1 MAVRKIPTNRRS
13 LTGFVASRRD
23 GRMVASESSL
33 ERDLLVLL
41 DFDPAV
47 ERYEEQPV
55 RIEYRDARG
64 RRRTYTP
71 DVLVHFRQDVAA
83 NGVSLSPLLY
93 EVKYREDLSEN
104 WPQIKPKVRAGRDY
118 ARGRGWR
125 FHIITEREI
134 RTPYLESA
142 KFLRQYRRLQP
153 GDAERRLLLDRLRE
167 MGESDPETLLLA
179 IHQEP
184 VRRAELLPTLWHL
197 VAVGDIHADL
207 GERLTM
213 RSPIRAASEKI
224 INGYLKGVLRK

>member
-1 MAVRKIPTNRRS
+1 MAVRKIPINRRS

-55 RIEYRDARG
+55 RIQYRDARG

-71 DVLVHFRQDVAA
+71 DVLVHFRQDAGA
-83 NGVSLSPLLY
+83 HGALLMPLLY
-93 EVKYREDLSEN
+93 EVKYRADLSEN
-104 WPQIKPKVRAGRDY
+104 WPQIKPKVRAGRAF
-118 ARGRGWR
+118 ARERGWR
-125 FHIITEREI
+125 FKLITEREI
-134 RTPYLESA
+134 RTPYLQSV

-153 GDAERRLLLDRLRE
+153 GEAERRLLLDRLRE
-167 MGESDPETLLLA
+167 VGESNPESLLLA
-179 IHQEP
+179 IHPEP

-197 VAVGDIHADL
+197 VAIGDIHADL
-207 GERLTM
+207 DEPLTM
-213 RSPIRAASEKI
+213 RSPIRAATT
-224 INGYLKGVLRK
+224 

>member
-1 MAVRKIPTNRRS
+1 MTVRKIPTNRRS
-13 LTGFVASRRD
+13 LTGFVANRRD

-71 DVLVHFRQDVAA
+71 DVLVHFRQDIAMP
-83 NGVSLSPLLY
+83 GVTLSPLLY
-93 EVKYREDLSEN
+93 EVKYRKDLFDKWRE
-104 WPQIKPKVRAGRDY
+104 IKPKVRAGRAY
-118 ARGRGWR
+118 ARERGWR
-125 FHIITEREI
+125 FKLITEREI
-134 RTPYLESA
+134 RTPYLQSV

-167 MGESDPETLLLA
+167 VGESDPESLLLA
-179 IHQEP
+179 IHPEP
-184 VRRAELLPTLWHL
+184 VKRAELLPTLWHL
-197 VAVGDIHADL
+197 VAVGDIYADL
-207 GERLTM
+207 NEPLTM
-213 RSPIRAASEKI
+213 RSPIRAVAS
-224 INGYLKGVLRK
+224 

>member
-41 DFDPAV
+41 DFAPSV

-64 RRRTYTP
+64 RRHTYVP
-71 DVLVHFRQDVAA
+71 DVLVHFRQDIVQEQPTT
-83 NGVSLSPLLY
+83 PLLY
-93 EVKYREDLSEN
+93 EVKYRKDLSEN
-104 WPQIKPKVRAGRDY
+104 WQEIKPKVRAGRAY

-125 FHIITEREI
+125 FKLITEREI
-134 RTPYLESA
+134 RTPYLQSV

-153 GDAERRLLLDRLRE
+153 DDAERRLLLDRLRE
-167 MGESDPETLLLA
+167 TGESDPERLLMS
-179 IHQEP
+179 ISSEP
-184 VRRAELLPTLWHL
+184 VRRAELLPALWHM
-197 VAVGDIHADL
+197 VAAGDIYADL
-207 GERLTM
+207 DEPLTM
-213 RSPIRAASEKI
+213 RSPIRVATS
-224 INGYLKGVLRK
+224 

>member
-41 DFDPAV
+41 DFDPSV

-71 DVLVHFRQDVAA
+71 DVLVYFRQDIAQKQTTT
-83 NGVSLSPLLY
+83 PLLY
-93 EVKYREDLSEN
+93 EVKYRADLSEN
-104 WPQIKPKVRAGRDY
+104 WPQIKPKVRAARTY

-125 FHIITEREI
+125 FKLITEREI
-134 RTPYLESA
+134 RTPYLQSV

-153 GDAERRLLLDRLRE
+153 DDAERQLLLDHLRE
-167 MGESDPETLLLA
+167 VGESDPETLLSA
-179 IHQEP
+179 IHLER

-197 VAVGDIHADL
+197 IAVGDIYADL
-207 GERLTM
+207 DEPLTM
-213 RSPIRAASEKI
+213 RSPIRA
-224 INGYLKGVLRK
+224 VTT

>member
-13 LTGFVASRRD
+13 LTGLVASRKD
-23 GRMVASESSL
+23 GRLVASESSL
-33 ERDLLVLL
+33 EQDLLVLL

-71 DVLVHFRQDVAA
+71 DVLVHFRQDIAQEQPTT
-83 NGVSLSPLLY
+83 PLLY
-93 EVKYREDLSEN
+93 EVKYRADLFEN
-104 WPQIKPKVRAGRDY
+104 WPQIKPKVRAARAY
-118 ARGRGWR
+118 ARERGWR

-134 RTPYLESA
+134 RTPYLQSV

-153 GDAERRLLLDRLRE
+153 GDAERRSLLDRLRE
-167 MGESDPETLLLA
+167 AGESDPESLLLT
-179 IHQEP
+179 IHPEP

-197 VAVGDIHADL
+197 VAVGDIYADL
-207 GERLTM
+207 DEPLTM
-213 RSPIRAASEKI
+213 RSPIRAVTA
-224 INGYLKGVLRK
+224 

>member
-71 DVLVHFRQDVAA
+71 DVLVYFRQDAA
-83 NGVSLSPLLY
+83 APGALLTPLLY

-104 WPQIKPKVRAGRDY
+104 WREIKPKVRAARAY

-125 FHIITEREI
+125 FRIITEREI
-134 RTPYLESA
+134 RTPYLQSV

-153 GDAERRLLLDRLRE
+153 NDAERRLLLDRLRE
-167 MGESDPETLLLA
+167 VGESDPESLLLT
-179 IHQEP
+179 ISPEP

-197 VAVGDIHADL
+197 VAAGDIYADL
-207 GERLTM
+207 DEPLTM
-213 RSPIRAASEKI
+213 RSPIRAATT
-224 INGYLKGVLRK
+224 

>member
-23 GRMVASESSL
+23 SRMVASESSL

-64 RRRTYTP
+64 RRRAYTP
-71 DVLVHFRQDVAA
+71 DVLVHFRQDIAQEQPTT
-83 NGVSLSPLLY
+83 PLLY
-93 EVKYREDLSEN
+93 EVKYRKDLSEN
-104 WPQIKPKVRAGRDY
+104 WPQIKPKVQAARAY
-118 ARGRGWR
+118 AREHGWR
-125 FHIITEREI
+125 FKLITEREI
-134 RTPYLESA
+134 RTPYLQSV

-167 MGESDPETLLLA
+167 AGESDPETLLSD
-179 IHQEP
+179 IHPEP
-184 VRRAELLPTLWHL
+184 VRRAELLPTLWHM
-197 VAVGDIHADL
+197 VAVGDIYADL
-207 GERLTM
+207 AEPLTM
-213 RSPIRAASEKI
+213 HSPIRAVTA
-224 INGYLKGVLRK
+224 